1 MAEQVLIKFDAR
13 SLSNQ
18 DLIDKTTVVAAKLAD
33 AANAALI
40 VGLPYTPVQYQ
51 GLVTAYSA
59 ARAAQLLNKQSA
71 AGLTSTKNATEIA
84 LEKASMAIVRSLE
97 SRPTLTEGNVT
108 ALGFAVRSAA
118 TPPNIIAPADLSI
131 TFGDVS
137 GSVSAHWQ
145 PLADRVTYLLQ
156 YRVANTPGAPWVT
169 GYTNTA
175 SDCRVTGLTPGAL
188 YEFQVCAI
196 FPGVENPGPACA
208 VVEHR
213 AA

>member
-1 MAEQVLIKFDAR
+1 MSDQVLIVFDTS
-13 SLSNQ
+13 SLNNQ
-18 DLIDKTTVVAAKLAD
+18 QLIDKTTTVAAKLAD
-33 AANAALI
+33 AANAARI

-51 GLVTAYSA
+51 GLLDDYTG
-59 ARAAQLLNKQSA
+59 ARQAQLLNKQSTA
-71 AGLTSTKNATEIA
+71 PLTVAKNSAEVK
-84 LEKASMAIVRSLE
+84 LEKATMAIVRSLE
-97 SRPTLTEGNVT
+97 SRPNLTELDVT
-108 ALGFAVRSAA
+108 SLGFAVRAA
-118 TPPNIIAPADLSI
+118 ASPPNIVAPEDLSI
-131 TFGDVS
+131 TFGDVA

-145 PLADRVTYLLQ
+145 PLADRVTYVLQ
-156 YRVANTPGAPWVT
+156 YRLANTPGAPWVT

-196 FPGVENPGPACA
+196 FSGVENPGPACA